1 MEKTGKYDL
10 SESLN
15 KLGKIVQWFESQ
27 EDVDIEKGLEKV
39 KEAMILIRSSK
50 EKFKKIE
57 NEFEEIKK
65 EFDEIEDGK

>member
-1 MEKTGKYDL
+1 MEKNDL

-15 KLGKIVQWFESQ
+15 RLNKIVQWFESQ

-39 KEAMILIRSSK
+39 KEAMVLIRTSK
-50 EKFKKIE
+50 ERFKKIE

-65 EFDEIEDGK
+65 EFEEIDAK